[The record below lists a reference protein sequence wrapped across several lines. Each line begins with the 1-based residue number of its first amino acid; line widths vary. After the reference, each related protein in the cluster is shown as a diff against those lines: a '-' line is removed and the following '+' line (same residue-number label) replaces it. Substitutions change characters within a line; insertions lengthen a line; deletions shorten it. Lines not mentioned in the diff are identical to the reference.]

1 MKPPGSLVALSL
13 LVLAFAACSGG
24 EDAVSS
30 TVSPT
35 LTTLA
40 PSSTGT
46 QDTSVVTT
54 TSTTFPIPDEIG
66 YSIVKR
72 IDGTN
77 GDTVVVLLDP
87 ATYSSLTDI
96 DLLGII
102 QDVIEAFPPIL
113 EAHIVDTR
121 EAADAVLAENPTDE
135 QKAALV
141 ENYLL
146 VLEDGINVTFL
157 GPFASFG
164 TDLLGS

>member
-1 MKPPGSLVALSL
+1 MKLPRLLGMLSL
-13 LVLAFAACSGG
+13 LLLVFAACSNSD
-24 EDAVSS
+24 EAISS

-40 PSSTGT
+40 PAQTGVE
-46 QDTSVVTT
+46 DAVVVTT
-54 TSTTFPIPDEIG
+54 TSTTFAIPDEIG

-72 IDGTN
+72 IDGAD
-77 GDTVVVLLDP
+77 GDIVVVLLDP
-87 ATYSSLTDI
+87 TTYTSLTDI
-96 DLLGII
+96 DLLGIT

-113 EAHIVDTR
+113 EAHIVDTQ
-121 EAADAVLAENPTDE
+121 EAADAVLAEDPTDE
-135 QKAALV
+135 QKAALA

-146 VLEDGINVTFL
+146 ALEDGIKVTFL

>member
-13 LVLAFAACSGG
+13 LVLAFTACSGG
-24 EDAVSS
+24 EDTVSS

-46 QDTSVVTT
+46 EDTVVVTT

>member
-1 MKPPGSLVALSL
+1 MKPPRSLMMLTLLA
-13 LVLAFAACSGG
+13 LVLAACSNAD
-24 EDAVSS
+24 EAVPS

-40 PSSTGT
+40 PAQNGVD
-46 QDTSVVTT
+46 DTVVVTT

-87 ATYSSLTDI
+87 STYTSLTDI

-113 EAHIVDTR
+113 EAHIVDTQT
-121 EAADAVLAENPTDE
+121 AADAVLAESPTDE
-135 QKAALV
+135 QKAALE

-146 VLEDGINVTFL
+146 SLEDGINVTFL